1 METTIPLCSRRSK
14 TAAASIGSPSR
25 SPQPAMPVWEVRM
38 APVDPVTTVA
48 PVDLAVTNTT
58 VSAGDGRGGPATGHF
73 CASRSE

>member
-38 APVDPVTTVA
+38 APVD
-48 PVDLAVTNTT
+48 LAVTNTT